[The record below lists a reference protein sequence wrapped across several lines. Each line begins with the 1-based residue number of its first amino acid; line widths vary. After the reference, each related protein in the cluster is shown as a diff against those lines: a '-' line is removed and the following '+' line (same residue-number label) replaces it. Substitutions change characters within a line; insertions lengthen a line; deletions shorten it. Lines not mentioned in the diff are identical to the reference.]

1 MLSSLE
7 ADFFP
12 LNARR
17 GSTVRDE
24 ESRVQACA
32 SSAKDVDRLTVSA
45 NRHVLIHRFDSL
57 RQFSDKLFAV
67 QGSVDR
73 SWRAASRTRERFL
86 SRKGMTVLE
95 TLTLIRQNILSSERS
110 SS

>member
-1 MLSSLE
+1 LPLRGLAKLLMLSSLE

-67 QGSVDR
+67 QGSGQIL
-73 SWRAASRTRERFL
+73 ASGIPNRERFL
-86 SRKGMTVLE
+86 FAKE
-95 TLTLIRQNILSSERS
+95 
-110 SS
+110 